1 MGDDTPARI
10 GDYLP
15 ERLLGR
21 GAMAEVYLCR
31 APDGAGVAVK
41 WLATTHPP
49 LVRRFE
55 REIAVLARL
64 DHPSLVRFIDH
75 GRHEGRLFLV
85 MEYVEGLDL
94 RLYAK
99 RLRTRPP
106 VERYARVRIIG
117 RALAEALEHLHA
129 AELVHRDLKPSNVLV
144 EETGRVVLT
153 DLGVVKDLREAEGTA
168 VGLMIGTVAYAAPEQ
183 ITGERVDAR
192 ADLYGLG
199 ATLYYLLTL
208 QRPFDGRERLPDD
221 RPLPPSH
228 FDPSLPADLEA
239 IVLRLMEPEPS
250 ARYPD
255 ARGVVQALTAGRVD
269 GVAVAGRQRATEAVA
284 AALDRVEAGE
294 SLVLRVLGPRGVG
307 KAWLTGVA
315 RQAAHRRGLRVVD
328 APGGPDPAPPV
339 PGGTLWLVAP
349 GAAGPAGIPEVEVV
363 LAPLALADIRRTV
376 VGAAPMTDEPAQ
388 VAAALHRLTGGI
400 PALLVPLVGRYGV
413 GGKLLLPDSPS
424 LPTVVED
431 YLDGLDIDEREVL
444 EVLAS
449 SRAPLSAAELEAVV
463 HVPAEAPLRTLVD
476 RGLACAVGQR
486 WTVGAELFR
495 TAALAGCADLEGV
508 VERLSEA
515 RARLAG
521 ASADGDPE
529 ARAVRALEEARR
541 EALSG
546 ALSGALDDLEWA
558 VGHFHATGDRESE
571 CTALCE
577 LGLVLLDAG
586 LFGRARRRMADA
598 SALARAG
605 GLEALR
611 RRAHVLRAAADLGER
626 PDSRVAAASA
636 IDRLMP
642 VVTGASGRT
651 ADVSDA
657 LGFATWARAAATL
670 GDRATWR
677 RARRESGER
686 VDDLPLS
693 DRLRVVVALARADAA
708 GGDLE
713 AARKRL
719 RCCRG
724 CSSSY
729 PLIAWHRAH
738 IEAAID
744 GTDAPGLGLLEAS
757 LSDDVEAALGAFP
770 EFVR

>member
-21 GAMAEVYLCR
+21 GAMADVYLCR
-31 APDGAGVAVK
+31 APDGEAVAVK
-41 WLATTHPP
+41 WLSTTHPP

-55 REIAVLARL
+55 REIAVLGRL
-64 DHPSLVRFIDH
+64 DHPSLVRFVDH
-75 GRHEGRLFLV
+75 GAHEGRLFLV

-106 VERYARVRIIG
+106 VERYARARIIG
-117 RALAEALEHLHA
+117 RALAEALEHVHA

-144 EETGRVVLT
+144 GETGRVVLT
-153 DLGVVKDLREAEGTA
+153 DLGVVKDLRESDVTA

-183 ITGERVDAR
+183 IAGDRVDAR

-208 QRPFDGRERLPDD
+208 QRPFDGRERLPED

-239 IVLRLMEPEPS
+239 IVLRLMEPETS

-255 ARGVVQALTAGRVD
+255 ARAVVRALTAGRVD
-269 GVAVAGRQRATEAVA
+269 GVAVAGRQRALEEVA

-294 SLVLRVLGPRGVG
+294 SLVLRTLGPLGVG

-315 RQAAHRRGLRVVD
+315 RQAARRRGLRIVEPSGSGP
-328 APGGPDPAPPV
+328 AALSPGVGELWLGGDRAPP
-339 PGGTLWLVAP
+339 GVAT
-349 GAAGPAGIPEVEVV
+349 VEVV
-363 LAPLALADIRRTV
+363 LTPLALADVRRTV
-376 VGAAPMTDEPAQ
+376 VGAAPMTDDAAD

-400 PALLVPLVGRYGV
+400 PALIVPIIGRHV
-413 GGKLLLPDSPS
+413 AGGKLLLPDEPAV
-424 LPTVVED
+424 PTIVED
-431 YLDGLDIDEREVL
+431 YLEGLDIDEREIL

-449 SRAPLSAAELEAVV
+449 SRAPVSPAELEAVV
-463 HVPAEAPLRTLVD
+463 HAPMEGPIETLAR
-476 RGLACAVGQR
+476 RGLARAVGPR

-495 TAALAGCADLEGV
+495 SAALRGCADPEGL
-508 VERLSEA
+508 VERLARA

-521 ASADGDPE
+521 EDAGGDPE
-529 ARAVRALEEARR
+529 VRAQRALEDARR
-541 EALSG
+541 EALGGGLSASID
-546 ALSGALDDLEWA
+546 ALVWAASHYQAL
-558 VGHFHATGDRESE
+558 GDRGAE
-571 CTALCE
+571 CQALCE

-605 GLEALR
+605 RLEALR

-642 VVTGASGRT
+642 IMTGASGRS

-677 RARRESGER
+677 RSRRESSER
-686 VDDLPLS
+686 VDDLALS

-708 GGDLE
+708 GGDPDG
-713 AARKRL
+713 ARERL

-724 CSSSY
+724 CGSNY

-738 IEAAID
+738 IEAAI
-744 GTDAPGLGLLEAS
+744 GGSDAPDVAVLGAS
-757 LSDDVEAALGAFP
+757 QSGDVQAALQRYP

>member
-1 MGDDTPARI
+1 MGDDTPAQI

-31 APDGAGVAVK
+31 APDGAAVALK
-41 WLATTHPP
+41 WLTTTHPP

-64 DHPSLVRFIDH
+64 RHPSLVRHLDD
-75 GRHEGRLFLV
+75 GAHEGRRFLV

-99 RLRTRPP
+99 KLRTRPL
-106 VERYARVRIIG
+106 VERYARARTIG
-117 RALAEALEHLHA
+117 RALAEGLEHLHA

-144 EETGRVVLT
+144 EESGRVVLT
-153 DLGVVKDLREAEGTA
+153 DLGVVKDLQEAEGTA

-183 ITGERVDAR
+183 IAGDRVDPR

-208 QRPFDGRERLPDD
+208 QRPFDGRDRQPDD

-239 IVLRLMEPEPS
+239 IILRLMEPEPS

-255 ARGVVQALTAGRVD
+255 ARAVVQALTAGRVD
-269 GVAVAGRQRATEAVA
+269 GVAVAGRQRALEEVV

-294 SLVLRVLGPRGVG
+294 TLLLRTLGPRGVG

-315 RQAAHRRGLRVVD
+315 RQAARRRGIPVVD
-328 APGGPDPAPPV
+328 AAWTGALPGAPALVLGGAGAPAPQ
-339 PGGTLWLVAP
+339 
-349 GAAGPAGIPEVEVV
+349 GATTVEVR
-363 LAPLALADIRRTV
+363 LAPLAVADVRRTV
-376 VGAAPMTDEPAQ
+376 VGAAPMTED
-388 VAAALHRLTGGI
+388 AAGTAADLHRLTGGL
-400 PALLVPLVGRYGV
+400 PALLVPMIGRHV
-413 GGKLLLPDSPS
+413 HSGKLDLPDDVA

-431 YLDGLDIDEREVL
+431 YLEGLDIDEREIL
-444 EVLAS
+444 ELLAIA
-449 SRAPLSAAELEAVV
+449 RAPLSRGEIEAVV
-463 HVPAEAPLRTLVD
+463 HAPPESPLDTLED
-476 RGLACAVGQR
+476 RGLVRPVGDR
-486 WTVGAELFR
+486 WTVAAELFR
-495 TAALAGCADLEGV
+495 RAALASCADPEGVAERLRVVRAQAASGAGDPDERARRVLATARTAALQ
-508 VERLSEA
+508 
-515 RARLAG
+515 
-521 ASADGDPE
+521 
-529 ARAVRALEEARR
+529 
-541 EALSG
+541 G
-546 ALSGALDDLEWA
+546 ALAGALDDLEWA
-558 VGHFHATGDRESE
+558 VSHHRALEERASE
-571 CTALCE
+571 VEALCE

-611 RRAHVLRAAADLGER
+611 RRAHVLRAAAELGER
-626 PDSRVAAASA
+626 PDNRVAAAAA

-642 VVTGASGRT
+642 VVTGASGRS

-657 LGFATWARAAATL
+657 LGFATWARAAAVL
-670 GDRATWR
+670 GDRSTWR
-677 RARRESGER
+677 RARRESSQR
-686 VDDLPLS
+686 VDDLPLG

-708 GGDLE
+708 GGDAE
-713 AARKRL
+713 GARSRL
-719 RCCRG
+719 RRCRG
-724 CSSSY
+724 CGAGY
-729 PLIAWHRAH
+729 PLVEWHRGH
-738 IEAAID
+738 LTAAMD
-744 GTDAPGLGLLEAS
+744 GTPAPAP
-757 LSDDVEAALGAFP
+757 DALGVEQAEDVQRALQAFP